1 MKYNIFKVIAQ
12 LVLSVVVSFFFTMIF
27 FHQIGTYEQNEIFF
41 SVAGLLFLVIAYTCN
56 TKEKSR

>member
-12 LVLSVVVSFFFTMIF
+12 AVLSIVLSFFFTMIF
-27 FHQIGTYEQNEIFF
+27 FHQIDPSQQNEIFL

-56 TKEKSR
+56 TKEKN